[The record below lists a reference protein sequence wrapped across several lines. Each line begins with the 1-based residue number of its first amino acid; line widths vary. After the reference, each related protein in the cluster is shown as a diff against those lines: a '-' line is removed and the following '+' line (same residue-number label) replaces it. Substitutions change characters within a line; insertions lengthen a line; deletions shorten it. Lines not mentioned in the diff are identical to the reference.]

1 MLIRWHVDK
10 SIQNVSC
17 LARLLTCLN
26 VNNPFSGFRTTF
38 GGVSGRRGLSGPISD
53 PLDSESCILSRALLY
68 VKVRCFRRCKRVISS
83 RIFCAIFSVRKHTR
97 NKQNVY
103 LSLIWICGQ
112 KKKKTNRTICAICTL
127 TVFEMLAADGNS
139 RRILPGVSFVQLAS
153 LKADGVGSTVNLLA
167 PGWLCAWAVENGL
180 QRLRLGGRWF
190 NDSQSSDR
198 FNVAHAIL
206 IVHLVDELIIAY
218 S

>member
-1 MLIRWHVDK
+1 
-10 SIQNVSC
+10 
-17 LARLLTCLN
+17 
-26 VNNPFSGFRTTF
+26 
-38 GGVSGRRGLSGPISD
+38 
-53 PLDSESCILSRALLY
+53 
-68 VKVRCFRRCKRVISS
+68 
-83 RIFCAIFSVRKHTR
+83 
-97 NKQNVY
+97 
-103 LSLIWICGQ
+103 
-112 KKKKTNRTICAICTL
+112 
-127 TVFEMLAADGNS
+127 MLAADGNS